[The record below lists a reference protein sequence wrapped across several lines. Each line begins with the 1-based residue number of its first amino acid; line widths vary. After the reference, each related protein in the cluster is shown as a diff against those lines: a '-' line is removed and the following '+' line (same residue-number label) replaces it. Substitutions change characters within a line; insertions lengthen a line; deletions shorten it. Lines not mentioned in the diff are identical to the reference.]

1 MKIAIDMRLPGN
13 PRTTVEPFSDVYRIT
28 VEREDGIAC
37 TEIEARTAMSM
48 YCFKPPK
55 EGTRKVKAKAK

>member
-1 MKIAIDMRLPGN
+1 MPITIKMDLPGN
-13 PRTTVEPFSDVYRIT
+13 PRTTVEPFSGVYRIT

-37 TEIEARTAMSM
+37 TEIEARTAMSV

-55 EGTRKVKAKAK
+55 EVTTKVKAKAK